1 MTTRFQEEIQKG
13 HDRREAIQ
21 IAAASSDLSILT
33 SALVFFCSTL
43 GVALI
48 STMDLISSICLMLS
62 RGAVISALVCMFI
75 LPSVLVVFEPV
86 IAKTTLHWRTP
97 KPPKGE
103 KAPALPET
111 APEPEALPAAMQT
124 AEAPEEALKTEKECI
139 L

>member
-1 MTTRFQEEIQKG
+1 M
-13 HDRREAIQ
+13 
-21 IAAASSDLSILT
+21 
-33 SALVFFCSTL
+33 

-97 KPPKGE
+97 KAPRQGRPRPPRKQRE
-103 KAPALPET
+103 PLPAPEAAPAEET
-111 APEPEALPAAMQT
+111 LPAGPAH
-124 AEAPEEALKTEKECI
+124 
-139 L
+139 

>member
-13 HDRREAIQ
+13 LDRKEAIQ
-21 IAAASSDLSILT
+21 RAAGAADVSILT

-48 STMDLISSICLMLS
+48 STMDLISGICLMLS

-75 LPSVLVVFEPV
+75 LPSVLVVFEPL

-97 KPPKGE
+97 KSPKSGGS
-103 KAPALPET
+103 APA
-111 APEPEALPAAMQT
+111 APSQEAALPQG
-124 AEAPEEALKTEKECI
+124 KETVSHEV
-139 L
+139 